1 MILEEI
7 ARQRRADVERTR
19 AEMPE
24 EALRESALFAAKRRG
39 FRAALERPGRR
50 IVAEIKRASP
60 SRGWIRAEC
69 DPVEIAR
76 AYAAAGA
83 AAISVLT
90 EERFFRGSSETLR
103 RVRSAVEV
111 PLLRKD
117 FVVDPYQLVEARA
130 LGADAVLL
138 ILTLLDDGEFEQLLH
153 SAEGLELD
161 VLAEVHD
168 EVELR
173 RAVRAGARLIGI
185 NNRDLRTF
193 ETSLEVTERLARR
206 APEDALLVAESG
218 IETPADLARLERC
231 GVHVFLIGEALMRA
245 EQPGQRLREFLEA

>member
-1 MILEEI
+1 
-7 ARQRRADVERTR
+7 VERAR
-19 AEMPE
+19 AELPE
-24 EALRESALFAAKRRG
+24 EVLRSSPLFAEKRRG

-69 DPVEIAR
+69 DPAEIAR
-76 AYAAAGA
+76 AFANAGA

-90 EERFFRGSSETLR
+90 EERFFHGSGEALR
-103 RVRSAVEV
+103 QVRRAVEV

-117 FVVDPYQLVEARA
+117 FVVDRYQLVEARA

-138 ILTLLDDGEFEQLLH
+138 ILALLEDGELEQFAGE
-153 SAEGLELD
+153 AEELGLD

-173 RAVRAGARLIGI
+173 RALRAGARLIGI

-193 ETSLEVTERLARR
+193 ETSLEVTERLARC
-206 APEDALLVAESG
+206 APDDALLVAESG

-231 GVHVFLIGEALMRA
+231 GVRAFLIGEALMRA